1 MSIPYIGKEFTFIQP
16 DGTELKVRGFGNQEN
31 AVFETLDGFTITRDP
46 ETGFYQYAALSNDG
60 ELVPTG
66 YQAERADPKNLGLT
80 KGIRANRTAAALSDL
95 NSDST
100 RKTRWQTRRE
110 IARKEKLA
118 ELEAGPADPAAPADI
133 APQRRTV
140 GDFVGL
146 CLLIDFPDVPG
157 TIPREDVEDFCNQPD
172 FTKFGNNGSV
182 RDYFFD
188 NSGGKLR
195 YTNIVT
201 PYYTAKHNRE
211 HYTDENE
218 NFPDL
223 AQELIKEALD
233 SLKADGFDFSPL
245 TVDAQGFVY
254 ATNIFYA
261 GDNPNHRFRTGLWPH
276 FGIMPHFQLMPGKTV
291 ADYQITNM
299 GEELTL
305 GTFCHE
311 NGHMVC
317 SFPDLY
323 DFQRNSH
330 GVGAFCLMCNGLD
343 VDQKNPTQINAY
355 LKFQA
360 GWADSVTN
368 ITAGLNASVRA
379 GVNDF
384 FILRKNQT
392 EYFIIENR
400 QQTGRDQAL
409 RASGLAIWHVDEF
422 GNNDNQA
429 MTPTSHYECSLEQ
442 ADGEFDF
449 ERLEPNQP
457 FGDANDLFHGGGN
470 TRFGDDTNPNSRW
483 WDGTPSGLNITIIS
497 DNGSIITFVT

>member
-16 DGTELKVRGFGNQEN
+16 DGTELKVRGFGNQDD
-31 AVFETLDGFTITRDP
+31 AVFETLDGFTVIRDP

-66 YQAERADPKNLGLT
+66 YQAERANPQDLGLA
-80 KGIRANRTAAALSDL
+80 KGLRAKRQTAALQDISELSKK
-95 NSDST
+95 
-100 RKTRWQTRRE
+100 KTRWQTRRQE
-110 IARKEKLA
+110 ARMDKLA
-118 ELEAGPADPAAPADI
+118 EPEGPLADLAS
-133 APQRRTV
+133 APQHQTV
-140 GDFVGL
+140 GDVIGL
-146 CLLIDFPDVPG
+146 CLLIDFPDLPG
-157 TIPREDVEDFCNQPD
+157 TIPREEVEAFCNQPEYNGFD
-172 FTKFGNNGSV
+172 NNGSV

-188 NSGGKLR
+188 NSGGRLR
-195 YTNIVT
+195 YTNIVA
-201 PYYTAKHNRE
+201 PYYTAQHNKN
-211 HYTDENE
+211 HYTDPNKDYP
-218 NFPDL
+218 FVAQDL
-223 AQELIKEALD
+223 VKEALE

-245 TVDAQGFVY
+245 TVDDEGFVN

-261 GDNPNHRFRTGLWPH
+261 GDNVNGFQFGLWPH
-276 FGIMPHFQLMPGKTV
+276 FGIMPDFQLMPGKTV

-343 VDQKNPTQINAY
+343 VNPRNPTQINAY
-355 LKFQA
+355 LKLQA

-384 FILRKNQT
+384 YILRKSQT

-409 RASGLAIWHVDEF
+409 RASGLAIWHIDEL
-422 GNNDNQA
+422 GNNDHQA

-442 ADGEFDF
+442 ADGKFHF
-449 ERLEPNQP
+449 ERLEPHQP
-457 FGDANDLFHGGGN
+457 YGDANDLFHGGGN
-470 TRFGDDTNPNSRW
+470 TRFGDDTNPDSRW
-483 WDGTPSGLNITIIS
+483 WDGTSSGLNITDIS
-497 DNGSIITFVT
+497 DNGTIMRFIT

>member
-1 MSIPYIGKEFTFIQP
+1 MSIPYVGKEFTFIQP
-16 DGTELKVRGFGNQEN
+16 DGAKLKVRGFGNQEN
-31 AVFETLDGFTITRDP
+31 AVFETLDGFTVTRDP
-46 ETGFYQYAALSNDG
+46 ETGFYQYAALSSGG

-66 YQAERADPKNLGLT
+66 HQAERADPQSLGLA
-80 KGIRANRTAAALSDL
+80 KGIRATRQAGALSDL

-118 ELEAGPADPAAPADI
+118 ELEAGPAGPADLAPASSL
-133 APQRRTV
+133 RRAV

-146 CLLIDFPDVPG
+146 CLLIDFPDVPR
-157 TIPREDVEDFCNQPD
+157 TIPREDVEAFCNQPN
-172 FTKFGNNGSV
+172 FSKFGNNGSV

-188 NSGGKLR
+188 NSGGRLR
-195 YTNIVT
+195 YTNIVA
-201 PYYTAKHNRE
+201 PYYTAKHNRS
-211 HYTDENE
+211 HYTE
-218 NFPDL
+218 DL
-223 AQELIKEALD
+223 DYPFGAEELIKEALE
-233 SLKADGFDFSPL
+233 SLKADGFDLTPL
-245 TVDAQGFVY
+245 TVDADGFVY

-261 GDNPNHRFRTGLWPH
+261 GENVNGFNTGLWPH
-276 FGIMPHFQLMPGKTV
+276 FGIMPQFQLMPGKTV

-299 GEELTL
+299 GSELTL

-311 NGHMVC
+311 NGHMIC
-317 SFPDLY
+317 NFPDLY
-323 DFQRNSH
+323 DFQRDSH
-330 GVGAFCLMCNGLD
+330 GVGSFCLMCKGLEMKP
-343 VDQKNPTQINAY
+343 KNPAQVNAY

-360 GWADSVTN
+360 GWADSVTE
-368 ITAGLNASVRA
+368 ITPGLNASIRA

-384 FILRKNQT
+384 FILRKNET

-400 QQTGRDQAL
+400 QQTGRDQFLPA
-409 RASGLAIWHVDEF
+409 AGLAIWHVDER

-449 ERLEPNQP
+449 ELLEPHQP
-457 FGDANDLFHGGGN
+457 FGDAKDLFHGGGN

-483 WDGTPSGLNITIIS
+483 WDGTSSGLNITDIS
-497 DNGSIITFVT
+497 ENGTIMTFIT